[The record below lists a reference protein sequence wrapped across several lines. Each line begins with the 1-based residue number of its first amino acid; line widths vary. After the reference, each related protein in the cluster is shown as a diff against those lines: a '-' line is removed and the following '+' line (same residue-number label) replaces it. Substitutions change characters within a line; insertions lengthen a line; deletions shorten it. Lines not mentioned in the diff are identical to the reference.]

1 MNTPRPLIAIIA
13 LLCACAHAQQEAAPE
28 PPALDPSDLA
38 NPFVELPAAK
48 PVAPS
53 DPELP
58 QPFDANLVTAVLK
71 TSPFNRAV
79 NLSDAL
85 VLTGVAYV
93 DGKPMATLLNKDTK
107 KTYVVS
113 ETPNADGWTLT
124 EATPTSD
131 IKRMQVK
138 VNVAGEVV
146 TIRHDNETQD
156 DAMKKHKVSP
166 GGGGPPPPPGGDDKG
181 FHRDKRGPSKE
192 DRERFEKLSD
202 EGRGKLMRFFGEN
215 RERMMTMSEDD
226 RRSFIKNNFEKI
238 EKEDQS
244 KGK

>member
-1 MNTPRPLIAIIA
+1 VR
-13 LLCACAHAQQEAAPE
+13 AQQEAAPE
-28 PPALDPSDLA
+28 SPALDPSDLA

-48 PVAPS
+48 PVAPT

-58 QPFDANLVTAVLK
+58 QPFDANVVTAVLK

-107 KTYVVS
+107 KTYVVT

-146 TIRHDNETQD
+146 TIRHNDEMQD
-156 DAMKKHKVSP
+156 EAMKKHKLSP
-166 GGGGPPPPPGGDDKG
+166 GGGAPPPAPSGDDKG

-192 DRERFEKLSD
+192 DRERFERLSD
-202 EGRGKLMRFFGEN
+202 EGRGKVMRFFGEN

-226 RRSFIKNNFEKI
+226 RRAFIKNSFEKI
-238 EKEDQS
+238 EKEDQK